1 MTIPSD
7 VLRRLILTVAPAA
20 GKDESRM
27 ALTTVNFVYDPASKV
42 LSAAATD
49 SYRIH
54 KAEHKLA
61 DLDSTLPAKPWGAH
75 VPATWLRRWAVDRY
89 LVLPP
94 RKNKWDHPRMVPAPV
109 VIDVTQARFTLTV
122 GADSRT
128 IGQPSELTYPNLE
141 KLLVGYTNNDTAV
154 EAAFNPKLMGDLV
167 RCAAAWHKTAP
178 LRTER
183 WDVLGPCRFTAKATH
198 GVFTAMLMPV
208 RVTA

>member
-27 ALTTVNFVYDPASKV
+27 ALTTVRFGYDPDRKV

-54 KAEHKLA
+54 KAEHLLA
-61 DLDSTLPAKPWGAH
+61 GEDPLTLPAKAWAAH

-89 LVLPP
+89 LVPAP
-94 RKNKWDHPRMVPAPV
+94 RKHKWDHARMVPAPV
-109 VIDVTQARFTLTV
+109 VIDVTQARFSLTV

-128 IGQPSELTYPNLE
+128 IGQPSDLTYPNLE
-141 KLLVGYTNNDTAV
+141 KLLTDYTNNDTAT
-154 EAAFNPKLMGDLV
+154 EAAFNPKLIGDLV

-178 LRTER
+178 IRTER
-183 WDVLGPCRFTAKATH
+183 WDVLGPCRFTAKASH

-208 RVTA
+208 RAL